1 MMKIANGRVYDPA
14 NAINGEIRD
23 IYFDGGTIVAPTD
36 EPCETFD
43 ANGCVVMAGGID
55 PHCHI
60 AGEPLELLRDAGN
73 KIVPGVNRLGNEYA
87 RMGYTLAVN
96 AAMPA
101 LSARRTIVEENAIPK
116 LDTANL
122 VWVGENPVLL
132 DLAAHG
138 SNGELDQYL
147 SWLMAISGARGLKLI
162 NPSEG
167 KSDGELPYEKLTDR
181 LTDACMRL
189 DLPHPLHLHHPFLGQ
204 MGAYEAVTQ
213 TIERA
218 EGRPLHLA
226 HLQFYGYRQND
237 AGQAV
242 SAAEP
247 LAKAINAHKN
257 VTCDVGAVVFG
268 DAAAVTADAGFAKKL
283 GKGKRGFRS
292 ELWEADGGFGVLP
305 LLYDADNAMGAT
317 QFLTGLELLLLIGDP
332 SRIFLTTDHPNGGP
346 FTAYPYLIRLLA
358 DKPFRDETLKKL
370 NAKAVSRSAVPSIE
384 REYSL
389 YEIAQI
395 TRSGPAAVLG
405 LPKRGHLGAGAT
417 GGIAVYRDQPDKEAM
432 FRGPVRVFRGETH
445 VLAANERE
453 YDAAWVEKRVSGVLS
468 VPFDQTKPDDAFFET
483 HRVSREEA

>member
-1 MMKIANGRVYDPA
+1 M
-14 NAINGEIRD
+14 
-23 IYFDGGTIVAPTD
+23 
-36 EPCETFD
+36 
-43 ANGCVVMAGGID
+43 
-55 PHCHI
+55 
-60 AGEPLELLRDAGN
+60 
-73 KIVPGVNRLGNEYA
+73 
-87 RMGYTLAVN
+87 
-96 AAMPA
+96 
-101 LSARRTIVEENAIPK
+101 
-116 LDTANL
+116 
-122 VWVGENPVLL
+122 
-132 DLAAHG
+132 
-138 SNGELDQYL
+138 
-147 SWLMAISGARGLKLI
+147 
-162 NPSEG
+162 
-167 KSDGELPYEKLTDR
+167 
-181 LTDACMRL
+181 
-189 DLPHPLHLHHPFLGQ
+189 
-204 MGAYEAVTQ
+204 
-213 TIERA
+213 
-218 EGRPLHLA
+218 
-226 HLQFYGYRQND
+226 
-237 AGQAV
+237 
-242 SAAEP
+242 
-247 LAKAINAHKN
+247 
-257 VTCDVGAVVFG
+257 FG

>member
-1 MMKIANGRVYDPA
+1 MLKIINGQIYDPA
-14 NAINGEIRD
+14 NGVNGEVRD
-23 IYFDGGTIVAPTD
+23 IYFDGGMITGPTA

-43 ANGCVVMAGGID
+43 ASGCAVMAGGID

-60 AGEPLELLRDAGN
+60 AGEPLELLRDAGDP
-73 KIVPGVNRLGNEYA
+73 IVPGVDRLGRDYA

-101 LSARRTIVEENAIPK
+101 LSARRTIVEENAVPG

-138 SNGELDQYL
+138 SDGELDQYL
-147 SWLMAISGARGLKLI
+147 SWLMSVSGARGLKLI
-162 NPSEG
+162 NPREG
-167 KSDGELPYEKLTDR
+167 SDEGELPYETLIDR
-181 LTDACMRL
+181 LTDACVRL
-189 DLPHPLHLHHPFLGQ
+189 DLPHPLHLHHPFLGR
-204 MGAYEAVTQ
+204 MGAYEAVTK

-218 EGRPLHLA
+218 AGRPLHLA

-237 AGQAV
+237 AGQTV

-247 LAKAINAHKN
+247 LADAINAHKN

-305 LLYDADNAMGAT
+305 LHYDAGNAMGAT
-317 QFLTGLELLLLIGDP
+317 QFLTGLELLLLVDDP

-346 FTAYPYLIRLLA
+346 FTSYPHLIRLLT
-358 DKPFRDETLKKL
+358 DKPFRDETIKKL
-370 NAKAVSRSAVPSIE
+370 NAKAVSRSAVPSIG

-405 LPKRGHLGAGAT
+405 LPKRGHLGVGAT
-417 GGIAVYRDQPDKEAM
+417 GGIAIYREQADKEAM
-432 FRGPVRVFRGETH
+432 FRDPVRVLRGETR
-445 VLAANERE
+445 VLAARERD
-453 YDAAWVEKRVSGVLS
+453 YDAAWMEKRVSDVLS
-468 VPFDQTKPDDAFFET
+468 VPLAQARPDDAFFEA
-483 HRVSREEA
+483 HRVLREEA